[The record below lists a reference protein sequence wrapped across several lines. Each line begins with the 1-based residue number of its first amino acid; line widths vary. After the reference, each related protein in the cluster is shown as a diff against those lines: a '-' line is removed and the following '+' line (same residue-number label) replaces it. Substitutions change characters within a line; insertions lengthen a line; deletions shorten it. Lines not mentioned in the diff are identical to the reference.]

1 MSCTLGE
8 LVMLGKRKTDVL
20 KRKSVTQ
27 LLNSQERVETLIPY
41 RSCVSHDIAK
51 RNNTG
56 LRCDEGDQT
65 FACVCV
71 CVC

>member
-8 LVMLGKRKTDVL
+8 LVMLV

-56 LRCDEGDQT
+56 LRCDEGDHT
-65 FACVCV
+65 CVCV
-71 CVC
+71 LEEDGRRM